1 MQTVNIDDTNQGKR
15 VDAFVSGNFKVHSRS
30 FLKHNWDTLVSVNGK
45 TEKPSYKLRVG
56 DVIEVSDQ
64 DVDKLLEEHSY
75 GEIIPQHHD
84 LDIIYEDKDFLIV
97 NKPKGIVVHPGVG
110 NPKDTLVNYVVE
122 YLQSKEEYDVRMLRG
137 GIVHRL
143 DKPVSGL
150 ILFAKTAEAQL
161 YFQKQFEEHTIE
173 KIYLATVEYEGNIDN
188 ELKGKIPKKPLDVS
202 EELDLLIKNNFQ
214 TDESWLKAEGYIGRS
229 TINRMK
235 MIFKTYTFNHGKYA
249 LSYIKPLDDKQFL
262 IIIKTG
268 RMYQIRATLEY
279 LGVHIVGDTQFKT
292 LKGGEIPEAIEL
304 ESILLSC
311 KDMQGNMLIKRL
323 K

>member
-1 MQTVNIDDTNQGKR
+1 MQIVHIDHTNQGRR
-15 VDAFVSGNFKVHSRS
+15 VDAFVSENFKVHSRS
-30 FLKHNWDTLVSVNGK
+30 FLKHNWDTLVSVNDK
-45 TEKPSYKLRVG
+45 IEKPSYKLRIG
-56 DVIEVSDQ
+56 DMVKVSDEN
-64 DVDKLLEEHSY
+64 VDKLLEEHSY

-84 LDIIYEDKDFLIV
+84 LDIMYEDKDCLIV

-122 YLQSKEEYDVRMLRG
+122 YLQSKNEYDERVVRG

-161 YFQKQFEEHTIE
+161 YYQKQFEDHTVN
-173 KIYLATVEYEGNIDN
+173 KVYLATVEYNGNINN
-188 ELKGKIPKKPLDVS
+188 ELKEKIPSTAFNVS
-202 EELDLLIKNNFQ
+202 EELDNLIEKDFELDN
-214 TDESWLKAEGYIGRS
+214 SWLKAEGYIGRS

-235 MIFKTYTFNHGKYA
+235 MVFKSYTFNHGKHA
-249 LSYIKPLDDKQFL
+249 LSYIKPLSKDQFL

-279 LGVHIVGDTQFKT
+279 LGVNIVGDTQFET
-292 LKGGEIPEAIEL
+292 LRGGEIPTAIAL
-304 ESILLSC
+304 ESVLISC
-311 KDMQGNMLIKRL
+311 RDMQGNKLIKRL